1 MASSSTHQA
10 AGTPTLRTVVLTTI
24 AMLAFAGNNLL
35 CRLALAHDAIDPASF
50 ALVRL
55 ASGGAMLWL
64 LMRASG
70 RGGIDGSWAGA
81 MALLTYAFA
90 FAFAYVT
97 LEAGAGALF
106 LFGAV
111 QITMIATGL
120 AKGERLA
127 GIQWA
132 GFAAALAGFAVLVAP
147 GLSAP
152 PLGGAILMIGAG
164 LAWGAYSL
172 LGRGVTN
179 PMADTAGNFQRSI
192 PVAAVLW
199 ALAAWFGQKWTFA
212 GAAYAVLSGAVTSGL
227 GYTIWYAA
235 LPGLTREQSSS
246 VQLSA
251 PVITALIGAVLLSEP
266 VTLRLALSSVA
277 ILGGIA
283 LVIAFGRART

>member
-1 MASSSTHQA
+1 MDSSPSHHA
-10 AGTPTLRTVVLTTI
+10 AHRPRVRTVVLTVV

-81 MALLTYAFA
+81 MALFTYAFA
-90 FAFAYVT
+90 FSFAYVT
-97 LEAGAGALF
+97 LQAGAGALF

-111 QITMIATGL
+111 QITMIATSL
-120 AKGERLA
+120 AKGERLTA
-127 GIQWA
+127 LQWT

-172 LGRGVTN
+172 MGRGAKN
-179 PMADTAGNFQRSI
+179 PMADTAGNFLRAI
-192 PVAAVLW
+192 PVAAALW
-199 ALAAWFGQKWTFA
+199 IAAAWFGQTWTVA
-212 GAAYAVLSGAVTSGL
+212 GAAYAFLSGTVTSGL

-235 LPGLTREQSSS
+235 LPRLTRAQAAS

-251 PVITALIGAVLLSEP
+251 PVITALIGAVLLAEP
-266 VTLRLALSSVA
+266 VTLRLALASIA

-283 LVIAFGRART
+283 LVIAFGRARA